1 MNIFLPAF
9 VYEFWRTFCV
19 LDRIGVKWIRASF
32 VTGSYVVIIE
42 CRSYIYVCF
51 VICLCHLEYG
61 SYGSGGT
68 AYGGYAGY
76 SQPAP
81 AAGAAGGA
89 TVATQNYP
97 SSQGYDQSG
106 YNQQGSWGQQQGYGN
121 YGASGDQTSY
131 PQQGWYAFVFI
142 LVFCIMCL
150 ILPCV
155 WENFVHYD
163 VRVLSH
169 LEAGVV

>member
-1 MNIFLPAF
+1 MFMF
-9 VYEFWRTFCV
+9 VVQYV
-19 LDRIGVKWIRASF
+19 LS
-32 VTGSYVVIIE
+32 
-42 CRSYIYVCF
+42 
-51 VICLCHLEYG
+51 LEYG

-76 SQPAP
+76 SQPTP

-89 TVATQNYP
+89 TAAAPNYP

-131 PQQGWYAFVFI
+131 PQQGLYAFVFF
-142 LVFCIMCL
+142 LYFVPCFQYYYVYKRTLCL
-150 ILPCV
+150 I
-155 WENFVHYD
+155 F
-163 VRVLSH
+163 RVCH
-169 LEAGVV
+169 LGARIA

>member
-1 MNIFLPAF
+1 L
-9 VYEFWRTFCV
+9 
-19 LDRIGVKWIRASF
+19 S
-32 VTGSYVVIIE
+32 
-42 CRSYIYVCF
+42 
-51 VICLCHLEYG
+51 LEYG

-76 SQPAP
+76 SQPTP

-89 TVATQNYP
+89 TPAAPNYP

-131 PQQGWYAFVFI
+131 PQQGLYAFVFFLYI
-142 LVFCIMCL
+142 VQYVQYYCVYKRTLCL
-150 ILPCV
+150 MSFGSYDSIG
-155 WENFVHYD
+155 HY
-163 VRVLSH
+163 SSTGQT
-169 LEAGVV
+169 LEKFSVQIKVYTVSV